1 MFFGFLLMVVR
12 VWEGMFFSYLGKVNW
27 IGCIVILGF
36 LVDKSWRG
44 MFEGIELRL
53 LEGSR

>member
-44 MFEGIELRL
+44 MVEGIELRL